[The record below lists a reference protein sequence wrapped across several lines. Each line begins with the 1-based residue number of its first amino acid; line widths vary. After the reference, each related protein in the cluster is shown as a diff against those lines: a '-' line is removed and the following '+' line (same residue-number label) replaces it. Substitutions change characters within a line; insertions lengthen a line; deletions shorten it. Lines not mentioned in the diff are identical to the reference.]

1 MGIDN
6 NCVNLTLRAD
16 AECQVVCDGEFFVLL
31 NANQIV
37 KEKAPVGQHIL
48 QFISISRPDIQVE
61 KIVDF
66 PDAGKNYLV
75 LVNELTTLMKE
86 SNVKTDL
93 AQSQPVSESVPFD
106 PVQTKID
113 EDRRTF
119 EYYDSLVDQGDSSAL
134 IKLANCYYKGIG
146 VARDEFYATNYFLRA
161 IEESEV
167 EDDWREAVE
176 GIKNLADYGCS
187 RAQEAL
193 GDLYYGEDYGSL
205 IENNIIQEDKELAI
219 DWYKKAVN
227 DPMCDHVMI
236 KIGNHYY
243 FEEDDVEEAETWYKR
258 LIHASGEVIGMR
270 ELLYLYDYEGRVE
283 EAIELCEK
291 YGYSLDSLKFI
302 DIQ

>member
-1 MGIDN
+1 MGMDN

-75 LVNELTTLMKE
+75 LVNELAALMKE
-86 SNVKTDL
+86 TETKMGVEGN
-93 AQSQPVSESVPFD
+93 QYVPE
-106 PVQTKID
+106 PVQCDPEQTTVG
-113 EDRRTF
+113 EDRKAF
-119 EYYDSLVDQGDSSAL
+119 EYYEGLVDQGDSSAL

-146 VARDEFYATNYFLRA
+146 VARNEFNATNYFLRA
-161 IEESEV
+161 IDESEV
-167 EDDWREAVE
+167 KDDWREAVE
-176 GIKNLADYGCS
+176 GIKNLADQGCS
-187 RAQEAL
+187 DAQEAL

-219 DWYKKAVN
+219 DWYKKATKDSIN
-227 DPMCDHVMI
+227 GYLYI

-243 FEEDDVEEAETWYKR
+243 YEDYDAEEAEAWFKR
-258 LIHASGEVIGMR
+258 AIQVSGERVGMN
-270 ELLYLYDYEGRVE
+270 ELLYLYDNEERVE
-283 EAIELCEK
+283 DAIELCEK
-291 YGYSLDSLKFI
+291 YGYSLNSLRCI

>member
-1 MGIDN
+1 MGTDS

-16 AECQVVCDGEFFVLL
+16 AECQVTCDGDFLVLL
-31 NANQIV
+31 NPNQIV
-37 KEKAPVGQHIL
+37 KEKAPTGQHIL
-48 QFISISRPDIQVE
+48 QFISISNPDILVE

-86 SNVKTDL
+86 SNVNTDL

-119 EYYDSLVDQGDSSAL
+119 EYYDSLVDQGDRSAL
-134 IKLANCYYKGIG
+134 IKLANCYYKGVG
-146 VARDEFYATNYFLRA
+146 VEKSAYDA
-161 IEESEV
+161 ILLFERVLNESEV
-167 EDDWREAVE
+167 ENEWREAFDS
-176 GIKNLADYGCS
+176 IKDLAEQGNS
-187 RAQEAL
+187 QAQYAL
-193 GDLYYGEDYGSL
+193 GDIYYGESYGNL
-205 IENNIIQEDKELAI
+205 IENDIIQEDKDLAI
-219 DWYKKAVN
+219 DWYKKSASN
-227 DPMCDHVMI
+227 GFEYAMI
-236 KIGNHYY
+236 TIGNHYY
-243 FEEDDVEEAETWYKR
+243 YNEYDAEEAEVWYKR
-258 LIHASGEVIGMR
+258 AIKESNETIGMS
-270 ELLYLYDYEGRVE
+270 ELLELYDCEGRAD

>member
-146 VARDEFYATNYFLRA
+146 VEKSKYEA
-161 IEESEV
+161 ILLFERVLNESEV
-167 EDDWREAVE
+167 ENEWREAFDS
-176 GIKNLADYGCS
+176 IKDLAEQGDS
-187 RAQEAL
+187 QAQYTL
-193 GDLYYGEDYGSL
+193 GDIYYGKSYGSNL
-205 IENNIIQEDKELAI
+205 IENDIIQEDKDLAI
-219 DWYKKAVN
+219 DWYKKSASN
-227 DPMCDHVMI
+227 GFEYALI
-236 KIGNHYY
+236 TIGDHYY
-243 FEEDDVEEAETWYKR
+243 YNEYDAEEAEVWYKR
-258 LIHASGEVIGMR
+258 AIKESYETLGMR
-270 ELLYLYDYEGRVE
+270 ELLELYDCEGRAD